1 MGEGSAALRR
11 RLNDSLRAALKARNA
26 AAMAA
31 LRSAIGAIDNAE
43 AVQRPDDSAQ
53 QGGKVARSH
62 LGVGVADVARRELST
77 DDVVE
82 ILRAEI
88 ADRTSVAADYERMGR
103 DEQAT
108 SLRAEAAVLISFLDE
123 I

>member
-1 MGEGSAALRR
+1 MGDGSASLRK
-11 RLNDSLRAALKARNA
+11 RLNDSLRAAVKARNA
-26 AAMAA
+26 AAAAA

-43 AVQRPDDSAQ
+43 AVQRPDDSPP

-77 DDVVE
+77 DEVIE

-88 ADRTSVAADYERMGR
+88 ADRTSAAADYGR
-103 DEQAT
+103 LGRGDQAI

>member
-1 MGEGSAALRR
+1 M
-11 RLNDSLRAALKARNA
+11 RAARKARNA
-26 AAMAA
+26 AAVAA
-31 LRSAIGAIDNAE
+31 FRSAIGAIDNAE
-43 AVQRPDDSAQ
+43 AVQRPDDSAPQ
-53 QGGKVARSH
+53 VGKVARSH

-88 ADRTSVAADYERMGR
+88 ADRMLIAADYERVGR
-103 DEQAT
+103 GDHAT
-108 SLRAEAAVLISFLDE
+108 SLREEAAVLVSFLDE

>member
-1 MGEGSAALRR
+1 MWDGSASLRK
-11 RLNDSLRAALKARNA
+11 RLNDSLRAAVKARNA
-26 AAMAA
+26 AAAA
-31 LRSAIGAIDNAE
+31 PLRSAIGAIDNAQ
-43 AVQRPDDSAQ
+43 AVQRPDDSPP

-62 LGVGVADVARRELST
+62 LGVADVARRELST
-77 DDVVE
+77 DEVIE

-88 ADRTSVAADYERMGR
+88 ADRTSAAADYERMGR
-103 DEQAT
+103 GDQAT

>member
-1 MGEGSAALRR
+1 MGDGSAALRR
-11 RLNDSLRAALKARNA
+11 RLNDSLRAALKTRNA
-26 AAMAA
+26 SAAAA

-43 AVQRPDDSAQ
+43 AVQRPDDSAP
-53 QGGKVARSH
+53 QGGKAARSH
-62 LGVGVADVARRELST
+62 VGVGVADVARRELST

-88 ADRTSVAADYERMGR
+88 ADRTSVAADYERKGR
-103 DEQAT
+103 DNQAA

-123 I
+123 M